1 MAANRIT
8 PRGATRRRPI
18 AKAAQGCLAAALA
31 VLVLLVA
38 LAGCGGGGSST
49 GALTSG
55 EAGATG
61 VGAAAETEGA
71 TPGAAAGGNGPAD
84 VTTSSPSAEQ
94 AADAALLNKVLGR
107 QEAAVE
113 AFAAVGAA
121 LPPRLARMAA
131 YFRAQEQEH
140 VDSLLRALRG
150 LRSPAE
156 PTPETLDAGGL
167 EGTRERLVFLYEVE
181 GATIDE
187 ELSAISK
194 LESSWPRSL
203 LASTVADQAQH
214 LTLLR
219 RALGAGPLASI
230 PVPFENG
237 TAPPPE

>member
-1 MAANRIT
+1 MAPNRIISG
-8 PRGATRRRPI
+8 GAM
-18 AKAAQGCLAAALA
+18 LAA
-31 VLVLLVA
+31 LLIVGI

-49 GALTSG
+49 AKATEAASG
-55 EAGATG
+55 
-61 VGAAAETEGA
+61 
-71 TPGAAAGGNGPAD
+71 GPS
-84 VTTSSPSAEQ
+84 T
-94 AADAALLNKVLGR
+94 DAALLDKVLAR
-107 QEAAVE
+107 QEAAVG
-113 AFAAVGAA
+113 AFAAVGPA

-140 VDSLLRALRG
+140 VDAVLKALRG
-150 LRSPAE
+150 LGSPAE
-156 PTPETLDAGGL
+156 PSPEPLDASGL
-167 EGTRERLVFLYEVE
+167 KTDRERLVFLYEVE
-181 GATIDE
+181 SATIDE

-194 LESSWPRSL
+194 LEATWPRSL